1 MSESACVKTSST
13 CATETK
19 VGSPLGGGQGH
30 TSGKVQACANVS
42 NLLIGVT
49 PPLCD
54 VTERKS
60 LWGRRRGRMHCEYD
74 VNMCT
79 TSEGY

>member
-1 MSESACVKTSST
+1 MSESACVRTSST

-19 VGSPLGGGQGH
+19 VGSPLGGGQDH
-30 TSGKVQACANVS
+30 TSGKVQTCANVS

-54 VTERKS
+54 VTES
-60 LWGRRRGRMHCEYD
+60 SHCGAGGGGGCI
-74 VNMCT
+74 VSIM
-79 TSEGY
+79 